1 MGRSKREDLSMLL
14 RLKRRR
20 ARLLLL
26 PIQVERLLEAA
37 VVVVDV
43 APRVDSGILVRRAV
57 RVVVAV
63 VALTVGV
70 PVVELVVAGVE
81 LVDAVVVW
89 RGRFRWGDEV
99 SYQSG
104 AVMLDYIHL
113 SVRGPPR
120 LLLAVRLRVR
130 GGRATAPHVTS
141 PISAP

>member
-1 MGRSKREDLSMLL
+1 MGRSKDEDLSMLL

-20 ARLLLL
+20 ERLLLL
-26 PIQVERLLEAA
+26 LILVKRLLATA

-43 APRVDSGILVRRAV
+43 VPRVDSGVLVRRAV

-89 RGRFRWGDEV
+89 RGRFRWGDGR
-99 SYQSG
+99 SYESG
-104 AVMLDYIHL
+104 AVMLHYVHL

-120 LLLAVRLRVR
+120 LLLAVRVRVR
-130 GGRATAPHVTS
+130 GGRGTAPHITS